1 MRHFDISDW
10 ADFARG
16 TATDA
21 NRGAMEAHLTA
32 GCRRCN
38 AILAFV
44 KRVVSATR
52 ADSLYSPPESVVR
65 CAKAIGTMLRP
76 QRVPVSRLL
85 GRLVYDSFR
94 DPAPVGLRAEDR
106 VSRHTT
112 HEAGSFSVDLRFEH
126 MKGSPVATLVGQ
138 LINRQEPEGTMAGAP
153 VMLMSSKDIIAHTV
167 YNRFGEFQMDYTP
180 SRNLRLFV
188 DVSPGKRLELSLGR
202 LADDSTQTSDAAPP
216 RRKQSRPGRTTRS
229 RK

>member
-1 MRHFDISDW
+1 MKHFDINDW

-16 TATDA
+16 TATEADRA
-21 NRGAMEAHLTA
+21 AMETHLTA

-38 AILAFV
+38 ATLAFV
-44 KRVVSATR
+44 KRVVAATQ
-52 ADSLYSPPESVVR
+52 ADSLYGPPEAVVR
-65 CAKAIGTMLRP
+65 YAKAIGTMLRP
-76 QRVPVSRLL
+76 QRIPGSRLVA
-85 GRLVYDSFR
+85 RLVYDSFR

-106 VSRHTT
+106 VARHTT
-112 HEAGSFSVDLRFEH
+112 HEAGSFAVDLRLEQ

-138 LINRQEPEGTMAGAP
+138 LTNRQEPEGAMAEAP

-167 YNRFGEFQMDYTP
+167 YNRFGEFQLDYVP

-202 LADDSTQTSDAAPP
+202 LAGDTAQSPDAVPP
-216 RRKQSRPGRTTRS
+216 RRRQSKPGRTTRS

>member
-1 MRHFDISDW
+1 MKHFDISDW

-16 TATDA
+16 TAPDA
-21 NRGAMEAHLTA
+21 DRATMQTHLVA

-38 AILAFV
+38 ATLAFV
-44 KRVVSATR
+44 KRVVAATQ
-52 ADSLYSPPESVVR
+52 ADSLYGPPEAVVR
-65 CAKAIGTMLRP
+65 YAKAIGTMLRP
-76 QRVPVSRLL
+76 QRTPVSRLVA
-85 GRLVYDSFR
+85 RLVYDSFR
-94 DPAPVGLRAEDR
+94 DPAPIGLRAEDR

-112 HEAGSFSVDLRFEH
+112 HEAGNLAVDLRLEH

-138 LINRQEPEGTMAGAP
+138 LTNHQEPEGAMAEAS

-167 YNRFGEFQMDYTP
+167 YNRFGEFQLDYAP

-188 DVSPGKRLELSLGR
+188 DVSSGKRLELSLGR
-202 LADDSTQTSDAAPP
+202 LTDDTALAPHAVSP
-216 RRKQSRPGRTTRS
+216 RRKQSRPGRTTRN